1 MFYRW
6 GIDLAGELPATEPH
20 GFNYVM
26 VCVEHFTK
34 YAEFIP
40 LRSKTAAETA
50 RGLLELISRFGA
62 PAEVVTDRGTEFEA
76 EFQLLLER
84 CYVDHRLTS
93 PNHPQADGA
102 AERLVQEVKSA
113 LRKHCQETGCNN
125 KWDQYL
131 PWLALAYRCSPQA
144 STRMA
149 PFVLLYGAPPVV
161 PPAARER
168 LEGELAFSGN
178 PGESEYAEALAAR
191 AAFLRHSV
199 PVAAGNLLNAQ
210 HRDSLRYAH
219 VRSGSYRPQEL
230 RLAPGDYVYLRR
242 LDPTNTLQL
251 PVRDPILRVESIG
264 PMGVAVLLGRDTAR
278 VRRRVEELVPCH
290 LPDIDPIEDP
300 WLFRPRADLP
310 CEVCASPRGE
320 STMLLCDGCNTGWHL
335 GCLTP
340 PLAEVPAGSW
350 VCPPCT
356 ALGRAAPEG
365 PAPQRP
371 EPAPVLFPNAA
382 TRRLDDEA
390 AALDGR
396 RVARVVRTG
405 KGKSQREQE
414 VRGTLRYKG
423 ALRRPEYFQVEWD
436 NGSSESMRLAVAK
449 RILVPLES
457 AARLKRTGKK

>member
-1 MFYRW
+1 MACAGLSLLTPGVYAHGAVRAPVW
-6 GIDLAGELPATEPH
+6 GPAGSPSGGP
-20 GFNYVM
+20 
-26 VCVEHFTK
+26 
-34 YAEFIP
+34 
-40 LRSKTAAETA
+40 
-50 RGLLELISRFGA
+50 GA
-62 PAEVVTDRGTEFEA
+62 V
-76 EFQLLLER
+76 
-84 CYVDHRLTS
+84 
-93 PNHPQADGA
+93 
-102 AERLVQEVKSA
+102 
-113 LRKHCQETGCNN
+113 
-125 KWDQYL
+125 
-131 PWLALAYRCSPQA
+131 
-144 STRMA
+144 
-149 PFVLLYGAPPVV
+149 
-161 PPAARER
+161 
-168 LEGELAFSGN
+168 EGELAFSGN
-178 PGESEYAEALAAR
+178 PGESEYAEALAAC

-199 PVAAGNLLNAQ
+199 PIATGNLLTAQ

-219 VRSGSYRPQEL
+219 VRSGNYRPQEL

-251 PVRDPILRVESIG
+251 PVRDPILHVESIG

-300 WLFRPRADLP
+300 RLFRPRADLP

-320 STMLLCDGCNTGWHL
+320 STYDGCNTGWHL

-340 PLAEVPAGSW
+340 PLPEVPAGSW

-414 VRGTLRYKG
+414 VRGTPRYKG
-423 ALRRPEYFQVEWD
+423 ALRRPEHFQVEWD
-436 NGSSESMRLAVAK
+436 NGSSERS
-449 RILVPLES
+449 PS
-457 AARLKRTGKK
+457 ASWCR